1 VAVAWSSSRGA
12 CSGEA
17 EEKAR
22 ERGRYGGGRGA
33 ARMVKKERMTNGP
46 RGWFVGMEERHKG

>member
-22 ERGRYGGGRGA
+22 EREEWGWEGGGANGK
-33 ARMVKKERMTNGP
+33 KKENDEWAP
-46 RGWFVGMEERHKG
+46 RLVCWDGGEI